1 MYCIHTHAHTC
12 THVYVPVQ
20 YVTNCVWYQA
30 TWQGGWDVVTPGD
43 VEISQSLMQL
53 LHASPQEHQEIGNRL
68 QLQRGHILQQKD
80 QPCRQFHILLSVS
93 CTNDTDNNQSC
104 L

>member
-1 MYCIHTHAHTC
+1 MHAFVDVHS
-12 THVYVPVQ
+12 
-20 YVTNCVWYQA
+20 VTSCVIRQA

-53 LHASPQEHQEIGNRL
+53 LHGSPHSDQEIGNRL

-93 CTNDTDNNQSC
+93 CADHTDNDQSC
-104 L
+104 F